1 MNLKELTIS
10 LCSIMSISG
19 HEGRGEETL
28 RTLVAPY
35 FDEYRTDA
43 VGNHLFIKRCGKENA
58 PVCLIDAHF
67 DEIGMI
73 VTDIKEGGFVSV
85 TSIGGLDPSI
95 MQAGEVKI
103 YGKQTIHGIVAS
115 TPPHLL
121 KPDEAK
127 KLKPINELII
137 DTGYSK
143 EELEKIVTLGTP
155 VGFAPVYRE
164 LLNERIVGKSFDD
177 KACAAAAVFAL
188 YDIKKEELASDVYLL
203 LSCHEETDHQG
214 GVCAA
219 AFGITPDYAMVVD
232 VGFALVPDTRKN
244 ECAVMGDGIILTLSA
259 VTDKKLTKM
268 TARLFD
274 DKEIKHTKIV
284 SATHTGTNATPLGLV
299 GRGVPV
305 VDVGL
310 PLKNMHT
317 YTEVIDLCDAKT
329 LQSFVKALVSSKEIA
344 EVYTNV

>member
-10 LCSIMSISG
+10 LCGIMSISG
-19 HEGRGEETL
+19 YEAKNTEAL
-28 RTLVAPY
+28 RALVSPY
-35 FDEYRTDA
+35 FDECRTDA
-43 VGNHLFIKRCGKENA
+43 VGNHLFIKKCGKENA
-58 PVCLIDAHF
+58 PVCLVDAHF

-73 VTDIKEGGFVSV
+73 VTDIKEGGFVTV

-103 YGKQTIHGIVAS
+103 YGKETLHGIVAS

-137 DTGYSK
+137 DTGYPK
-143 EELEKIVTLGTP
+143 EELEKIVSLGTP

-164 LLNERIVGKSFDD
+164 LLNDRIVGKSFDD
-177 KACAAAAVFAL
+177 KACAAAAVFGLHDIDKDAL
-188 YDIKKEELASDVYLL
+188 AADVYLL
-203 LSCHEETDHQG
+203 LSCHEETDHLG

-219 AFGITPDYAMVVD
+219 AFGIEPDYAMVVD
-232 VGFALVPDTRKN
+232 VGFALVPDTKKN
-244 ECAVMGDGIILTLSA
+244 ECAEMGEGIILTLSA
-259 VTDKKLTKM
+259 VTDKKLTRM

-284 SATHTGTNATPLGLV
+284 SAKHTGTNATPLGLV

-317 YTEVIDLCDAKT
+317 YTEMIDIHDSET
-329 LQSFVKALVSSKEIA
+329 LARAVREFVCSKEIA
-344 EVYTNV
+344 EVFGR

>member
-1 MNLKELTIS
+1 MNLKELTVS
-10 LCSIMSISG
+10 LCSVMSISG
-19 HEGRGEETL
+19 HEMRGEEAL
-28 RTLVAPY
+28 RELVAPY

-43 VGNHLFIKRCGKENA
+43 VGNHLFVKKCGKENA

-73 VTDIKEGGFVSV
+73 VTDIKEGGFLSV

-95 MQAGEVKI
+95 MQASELKI

-121 KPDEAK
+121 TPDAAK
-127 KLKPINELII
+127 KLKPITELMI
-137 DTGYSK
+137 DTGYPK
-143 EELEKIVTLGTP
+143 EDLEKIVSLGTP

-164 LLNERIVGKSFDD
+164 LLNDRIVGKSFDD
-177 KACAAAAVFAL
+177 KACAAAAVWAL
-188 YDIKKEELASDVYLL
+188 KDIDKNELAADVYLL
-203 LSCHEETDHQG
+203 LSCHEETDRLG
-214 GVCAA
+214 GVTAA

-232 VGFALVPDTRKN
+232 VGFALVPDTKKN
-244 ECAVMGDGIILTLSA
+244 ECATMGEGIILTLSA
-259 VTDKKLTKM
+259 VTDRKLTKM
-268 TARLFD
+268 TAELFD
-274 DKEIKHTKIV
+274 THEIKYTKIV

-317 YTEVIDLCDAKT
+317 YTEIIDLKDSET
-329 LQSFVKALVSSKEIA
+329 LARAVREFVCSKEIA
-344 EVYTNV
+344 EVFGR

>member
-10 LCSIMSISG
+10 LCGIMSISG
-19 HEGRGEETL
+19 YEAKNSEAL
-28 RTLVAPY
+28 SALVASY

-58 PVCLIDAHF
+58 PVALVDAHF

-95 MQAGEVKI
+95 MQASEVKI
-103 YGKQTIHGIVAS
+103 YGKETIHGIVAS

-121 KPDEAK
+121 TPDAAK

-137 DTGYSK
+137 DTGYPK
-143 EELEKIVTLGTP
+143 EELEKIVSLGTP

-164 LLNERIVGKSFDD
+164 LLGERIVGKSFDD
-177 KACAAAAVFAL
+177 KACAAAAVWAL
-188 YDIKKEELASDVYLL
+188 KDLDKEELAADVYLL
-203 LSCHEETDHQG
+203 LSCHEETDRLG
-214 GVCAA
+214 GVTAA
-219 AFGITPDYAMVVD
+219 AFGITSDYALVVD
-232 VGFALVPDTRKN
+232 VGFALVPDTKKS
-244 ECAVMGDGIILTLSA
+244 ECVPMGDGVILTVSA
-259 VTDKKLTKM
+259 VTNRKLTNM
-268 TARLFD
+268 LAEVLSE
-274 DKEIKHTKIV
+274 KEIKYTRV
-284 SATHTGTNATPLGLV
+284 ASPSHTGTNATPLGLV

-317 YTEVIDLCDAKT
+317 YTEMIDINDSEVLARVIRE
-329 LQSFVKALVSSKEIA
+329 FVCSEKIA
-344 EVYTNV
+344 EVFGR

>member
-19 HEGRGEETL
+19 HEGRGEKEL
-28 RTLVAPY
+28 RALASPY

-58 PVCLIDAHF
+58 PVALVDAHF

-73 VTDIKEGGFVSV
+73 VTDIKEGGFLCV

-95 MQAGEVKI
+95 MQASEVKI
-103 YGKQTIHGIVAS
+103 YGKETIHGIVAS

-121 KPDEAK
+121 KPEEAK

-137 DTGYSK
+137 DTGYPK

-164 LLNERIVGKSFDD
+164 LLNDRIVGKSFDD
-177 KACAAAAVFAL
+177 KACAAAAVYAL
-188 YDIKKEELASDVYLL
+188 YNIDKNDLACDVYLL
-203 LSCHEETDHQG
+203 LSCHEETDRLG
-214 GVCAA
+214 GVTAA
-219 AFGITPDYAMVVD
+219 AFGIEPDYALVAD
-232 VGFALVPDTRKN
+232 VGFALVPDTKKS
-244 ECAVMGDGIILTLSA
+244 ECVTMGDGVILTVSA
-259 VTDKKLTKM
+259 VTNRRLTNMLAK
-268 TARLFD
+268 ACD
-274 DKEIKHTKIV
+274 EKELKYTRV
-284 SATHTGTNATPLGLV
+284 ASPSHTGTNATPLGLV
-299 GRGVPV
+299 GRGVPT

-317 YTEVIDLCDAKT
+317 YTEMIDIADSEMLAKVIRE
-329 LQSFVKALVSSKEIA
+329 FVCSKEIA
-344 EVYTNV
+344 EVFGR